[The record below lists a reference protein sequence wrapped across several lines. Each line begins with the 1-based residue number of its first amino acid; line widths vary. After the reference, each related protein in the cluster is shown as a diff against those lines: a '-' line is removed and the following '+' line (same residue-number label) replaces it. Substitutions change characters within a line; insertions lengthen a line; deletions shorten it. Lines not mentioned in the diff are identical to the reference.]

1 MSSAIPAS
9 IFLDMQLPNAT
20 TWFYFSALLAVA
32 LFFKFSRLLSIRNLD
47 VLCLFLLMPGLLLLL
62 ESHGTSRWGYLWLL
76 SASGIYLGRCLI
88 DLVLERRPALS
99 PNLNVAGLA
108 WLAGSLFVS
117 LVTLAVWQPGARKE
131 SNGQPSTMPDDAVR
145 KTMEK
150 VLSHTDLAANG
161 QDVNLW
167 VERGLMLLCHLSIVV
182 GMVLI
187 GRQHFVDVHAGMAA
201 ATCYLLL
208 PYTYLLMPSTALGV
222 ARWDHAWPMA
232 WMIWAVLAYRRP
244 MLAGL
249 FLGLAA
255 ASMLFPLLTVPVWLS
270 FYWKRGSARFA
281 LAFIL
286 SSTLCLALLA
296 GLVWL
301 NNGVLPHPL
310 QSAWAMM
317 PWQPW
322 GPLPAEVPSFWQA
335 WSQFFGLQG
344 LAAYRIPVFIAF
356 AAFVVTTVFW
366 PAPKNLAHV
375 LALCSAI
382 LLGIQFWY
390 ADHGG
395 VYVLWYLPFLLL
407 LVFRPNLSHCRPPPG
422 PPNDWLQRLGRWLLR
437 PLLRLVRLPEP
448 ATRVSQP

>member
-1 MSSAIPAS
+1 MSAIPAS
-9 IFLDMQLPNAT
+9 IFLDIQLPNAT
-20 TWFYFSALLAVA
+20 TWFYFTALLAVA
-32 LFFKFSRLLSIRNLD
+32 LFFKFSRLLSMRNLD
-47 VLCLFLLMPGLLLLL
+47 VLSLFLLMPGLLLLL
-62 ESHGTSRWGYLWLL
+62 ESRGTSWWGYLWLL
-76 SASGIYLGRCLI
+76 SASGVYMARCLF

-99 PNLNVAGLA
+99 PNLNFAGLA

-131 SNGQPSTMPDDAVR
+131 HDGQPSTMPDDAVR
-145 KTMEK
+145 RPVET
-150 VLSHTDLAANG
+150 LIRSQTDLAANG
-161 QDVNLW
+161 HDVSLW
-167 VERGLMLLCHLSIVV
+167 VERGLMLSCHLSIVV

-187 GRQHFVDVHAGMAA
+187 GRQHFEDVHAGMAA

-255 ASMLFPLLTVPVWLS
+255 ASMVFPLLTAPVWLS
-270 FYWKRGSARFA
+270 FYWRRGAARFA

-286 SSTLCLALLA
+286 SATLCLALLA

-301 NNGVLPHPL
+301 NDGHVPHPL
-310 QSAWAMM
+310 KSAWTMS

-322 GPLPAEVPSFWQA
+322 KSLPANVPSFWQE
-335 WSQFFGLQG
+335 LQG
-344 LAAYRIPVFIAF
+344 LAAYRIPIFIAF
-356 AAFVVTTVFW
+356 MAFVVTTLFW

-375 LALCSAI
+375 LALCAAI
-382 LLGIQFWY
+382 LIGIQFWY

-407 LVFRPNLSHCRPPPG
+407 LAFRPNLSHCRPPPA
-422 PPNDWLQRLGRWLLR
+422 PPEDWLQRLARWLLR
-437 PLLRLVRLPEP
+437 HLLRLPEP
-448 ATRVSQP
+448 ATRVS